1 MGARQLSSFRF
12 DSFHQEVETTVSIS
26 SELVVGHVVEH
37 GVNCYSG
44 AITMM
49 GVNNKKYKFV
59 LDSAWN
65 EEREEWLEFKAR
77 LKMGTKGCKR

>member
-1 MGARQLSSFRF
+1 
-12 DSFHQEVETTVSIS
+12 
-26 SELVVGHVVEH
+26 
-37 GVNCYSG
+37 
-44 AITMM
+44 MM